1 MKSRDQLTF
10 DVIIIGA
17 GPSAAGL
24 LYGLLTRILNNNGGD
39 PKDLSIAILERGGE
53 DNDTNIKSKK
63 MRNDDD
69 DSEPSMQKTKIH
81 AEHKLP
87 RFAHSHPSTFS
98 LEHWFTA
105 AHYTSK
111 PVEYMVQQRGN
122 SIATLSPI
130 SSNPAA
136 AVSHDVPSPTILHT
150 SIPQPHLNH
159 RIIDVPTG
167 TGWGGT
173 TNIHAG
179 LVMEPSYEGDFDNW
193 PGRWKGGSV
202 LKESTND
209 ILSVLRENN
218 ALESGCFGGCD
229 DANDTTTTSVG
240 RGSRASNANSF
251 VEICSGGKVISTQT
265 MDWDRKFEEPITTS
279 SAIIQNDNGDSSQ
292 GSMLKEDGIKSRRV
306 NYFSALIQ
314 PLLRNHPELESHVT
328 FLSGVQ
334 VERILVGSGFDRAH
348 DITERTVKNE
358 GKGCHNLEGKSG
370 NGARAWAVECLL
382 SENTGSSNNH
392 DRMLIRSRQE
402 IVVCAGAIGSP
413 SLLLASG
420 IGHEDD
426 LRDAGNIVPWYNSLP
441 SPCFVNVSS
450 HFRKL
455 PVGHNLRDHILLPR
469 GFTTPR
475 QSEGMMTC
483 NSIHGWWLLGLPMQT
498 DTLTN
503 NEDGNAKVQLQLGD
517 GIQTD
522 AMIPHFAA
530 AALQRRWSLPNR
542 WEVPATWI
550 CFAFYSLRRILKTLY
565 EWCPLIKMWSRHN
578 MAFINVCLLNPL
590 SVGKVTIVCQRD
602 DENHHLQSETKT
614 APFADESISFA
625 RLSQCQAVIDPG
637 YLSNPQDVEALWM
650 GWNASMKI
658 KQHFFGG
665 CKDLPIA
672 TGFYL
677 LSCLGSSFG
686 WALSLLLGSSVLKTK
701 QSNRKSRPPAWF
713 CNYAA
718 EFLNPY
724 YHWCGTCAM
733 GEEAG
738 SEDVTQ
744 QSNDGRTGHDNARES
759 SFVVDEYL
767 CVRGIVGLRVCD
779 ASVFPDCVSAPT
791 ALTCAALG
799 YAASAF
805 IYG

>member
-24 LYGLLTRILNNNGGD
+24 LYGLLTRILNNGGD
-39 PKDLSIAILERGGE
+39 PKDMRIAILERGGD
-53 DNDTNIKSKK
+53 DNDTNNKSKK
-63 MRNDDD
+63 MQNDDD
-69 DSEPSMQKTKIH
+69 DSEPSMQKTKNH

-87 RFAHSHPSTFS
+87 RFGHSHPSTFS

-122 SIATLSPI
+122 DGTSLSPT

-136 AVSHDVPSPTILHT
+136 AVSHGAPSPTILHT
-150 SIPQPHLNH
+150 TIPQPYLNH

-179 LVMEPSYEGDFDNW
+179 LSMEPCYGGDFDKW

-218 ALESGCFGGCD
+218 ALEPICFGGSD
-229 DANDTTTTSVG
+229 DTHDTSTTSVG
-240 RGSRASNANSF
+240 FVSRASNANSF
-251 VEICSGGKVISTQT
+251 VKKCSGGKVISTQT
-265 MDWDRKFEEPITTS
+265 IDWDEQFEEPITTS
-279 SAIIQNDNGDSSQ
+279 SAIIQHDNDDTSH

-306 NYFSALIQ
+306 NYFSALIE
-314 PLLRNHPELESHVT
+314 PLLRNYPELESHVT

-334 VERILVGSGFDRAH
+334 VERILIGYGCNRAH
-348 DITERTVKNE
+348 DITGRTAKNKGERCCNRE
-358 GKGCHNLEGKSG
+358 GKCDS
-370 NGARAWAVECLL
+370 GARAWAVECIV
-382 SENTGSSNNH
+382 SENTGSSNH
-392 DRMLIRSRQE
+392 YYRVLIRSKQE

-413 SLLLASG
+413 SILLASG

-441 SPCFVNVSS
+441 SPCFDNGSS
-450 HFRKL
+450 YFRKL
-455 PVGHNLRDHILLPR
+455 PVGHKLRDHILLPR

-475 QSEGMMTC
+475 QSEGTVTC
-483 NSIHGWWLLGLPMQT
+483 NAIHGWWLLDLPMQT

-530 AALQRRWSLPNR
+530 AALRRRWSLPNR

-550 CFAFYSLRRILKTLY
+550 CCVFYSLRRFLKTLY
-565 EWCPLIKMWSRHN
+565 ECCYLIKIWSRHH
-578 MAFINVCLLNPL
+578 MAFINICLLNPQ

-602 DENHHLQSETKT
+602 DEKQHMQSGTKT
-614 APFADESISFA
+614 EPIADESISFA
-625 RLSQCQAVIDPG
+625 RLSQCQVVIDPG
-637 YLSNPQDVEALWM
+637 YLSNPQDVKALWM
-650 GWNASMKI
+650 GWNASTKT
-658 KQHFFGG
+658 KQHCFGG
-665 CKDLPIA
+665 CKELPIA

-677 LSCLGSSFG
+677 LSYLGSSYD
-686 WALSLLLGSSVLKTK
+686 WALSLLLGSSVVKTK

-718 EFLNPY
+718 EFINPY

-733 GEEAG
+733 GEEAE

-744 QSNDGRTGHDNARES
+744 QSNDGRTGRGNARES

-779 ASVFPDCVSAPT
+779 ASVFPDCISAPT

-799 YAASAF
+799 HAASAF
-805 IYG
+805 IRG